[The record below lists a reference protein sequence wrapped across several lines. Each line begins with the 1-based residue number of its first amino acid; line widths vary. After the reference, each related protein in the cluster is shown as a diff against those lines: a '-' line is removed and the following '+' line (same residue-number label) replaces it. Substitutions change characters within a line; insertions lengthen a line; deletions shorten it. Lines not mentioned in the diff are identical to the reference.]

1 MSDPFENYD
10 RDIRTVEE
18 ANQAPRD
25 TTRRKIPCVS
35 MGRVVNTEDP
45 RVRIVDGRPLSEQ

>member
-1 MSDPFENYD
+1 MGDPFENYD
-10 RDIRTVEE
+10 RDIRKVEE

-35 MGRVVNTEDP
+35 MGRVVNAEAE
-45 RVRIVDGRPLSEQ
+45 IVPGRPLSEQ